1 MSPVS
6 DSERRESERIGAAI
20 RSAVEGVEAPTGLR
34 SQIVRDGQREPVAR
48 RRWIAVP
55 VLGVLLAAVI
65 TSVTLLAL
73 GSSGGPTLAEAAGL
87 ALRAPT
93 QAAPPGDPRDER
105 FLRAEVGGVQF
116 PNYRYSTP
124 FRTAGA
130 RSDELHGRHA
140 LTVVYGLDDKRIGY
154 TIVDGKPLSGAL
166 RSAAGHPRRAAHR
179 DPAPARSGRCD
190 LARGRPHLRAGQ
202 PQRQPRAPG
211 GLGRLD
217 LSTLRRWPTQR

>member
-20 RSAVEGVEAPTGLR
+20 RSAVQGVEAPTALR
-34 SQIVRDGQREPVAR
+34 NQIARDGRREPVAR

-55 VLGVLLAAVI
+55 VLGVLLAAVF

-93 QAAPPGDPRDER
+93 EAAPPGDPRNER
-105 FLRAEVGGVQF
+105 FLRAAVGGVQF

-140 LTVVYGLDDKRIGY
+140 ITVVYGLGDKRIGY
-154 TIVDGKPLSGAL
+154 TIVDGKPLSVPSGARRVTREGLRIAILRRHGAL
-166 RSAAGHPRRAAHR
+166 VVTWREGGHTCVLASRSASLERLVAWAAW
-179 DPAPARSGRCD
+179 
-190 LARGRPHLRAGQ
+190 
-202 PQRQPRAPG
+202 
-211 GLGRLD
+211 
-217 LSTLRRWPTQR
+217 T

>member
-20 RSAVEGVEAPTGLR
+20 RSAVQGVEAPTALR
-34 SQIVRDGQREPVAR
+34 NQIARDGRREPVAR

-55 VLGVLLAAVI
+55 VLGVLLAAVF

-93 QAAPPGDPRDER
+93 QAAPPGDPRNER
-105 FLRAEVGGVQF
+105 FLRAAVGGVQF

-140 LTVVYGLDDKRIGY
+140 ITVVYGLGDKRIGY
-154 TIVDGKPLSGAL
+154 TIVDGKPLSVPSGARRVTREGLRIAILRRHGAL
-166 RSAAGHPRRAAHR
+166 AVTWREGGHTCVLASRSASLERLVAWAAW
-179 DPAPARSGRCD
+179 
-190 LARGRPHLRAGQ
+190 
-202 PQRQPRAPG
+202 
-211 GLGRLD
+211 
-217 LSTLRRWPTQR
+217 T

>member
-20 RSAVEGVEAPTGLR
+20 RSAVQGVEAPTALR
-34 SQIVRDGQREPVAR
+34 NQIARDGRREPVAR

-93 QAAPPGDPRDER
+93 QAAPPGDPRNER
-105 FLRAEVGGVQF
+105 FLRAAVGGVQF

-140 LTVVYGLDDKRIGY
+140 ITVVYGLGDKRIGY
-154 TIVDGKPLSGAL
+154 TIVDGKPLSVPSGARRVTREGLRIAILRRHGAL
-166 RSAAGHPRRAAHR
+166 VVTWREGGHTCVLASRSASLERLVAWAAW
-179 DPAPARSGRCD
+179 
-190 LARGRPHLRAGQ
+190 
-202 PQRQPRAPG
+202 
-211 GLGRLD
+211 
-217 LSTLRRWPTQR
+217 T

>member
-1 MSPVS
+1 MSQVS

-20 RSAVEGVEAPTGLR
+20 RSAVEGIEAPTALR
-34 SQIVRDGQREPVAR
+34 NQIARDDRREPVNR

-73 GSSGGPTLAEAAGL
+73 GSGGGPTLADAAGL

-93 QAAPPGDPRDER
+93 QAAPPSHRGDER
-105 FLRAEVGGVQF
+105 FLRAEVGGVHF

-124 FRTAGA
+124 YRTAGA

-140 LTVVYGLDDKRIGY
+140 LTVVYGLGDKRIGY
-154 TIVDGKPLSGAL
+154 TIVDGKPLSVPSGARRVTRKGL
-166 RSAAGHPRRAAHR
+166 RVAILRRHGARVVTWREGGHTCVLASRSASLQRLVAWAAW
-179 DPAPARSGRCD
+179 S
-190 LARGRPHLRAGQ
+190 
-202 PQRQPRAPG
+202 
-211 GLGRLD
+211 
-217 LSTLRRWPTQR
+217 